1 MKNINPNHH
10 DMHTLSHP
18 LKTSFIDA
26 AQSVVSWREPLE
38 DLLAEYICEAEHQD
52 GVGYWDQFECV
63 LDAVEDF
70 KRFVEFCNESED
82 SNSVFEL

>member
-10 DMHTLSHP
+10 DMHTLEHP

-26 AQSVVSWREPLE
+26 AQSVVSWKEPLE

-52 GVGYWDQFECV
+52 GVGYWDQFESV

-70 KRFVEFCNESED
+70 ERFVEFCEESGD
-82 SNSVFEL
+82 NTYVYEL

>member
-1 MKNINPNHH
+1 
-10 DMHTLSHP
+10 MHTLSHP

-63 LDAVEDF
+63 QDAVEDF